1 MKYAWIEQNH
11 DHYPVTR
18 LCHLLSVS
26 RSGYCQW
33 RTRGPSVRS
42 QQNAL
47 LDSKIKEIHHQ
58 SKGSYGRPRIIQ
70 VLRQQGLRAGSE
82 RVRRSLL
89 RQGLKPVY
97 RRPYRITTDS
107 DHTLPVAQN
116 LLQRRFD
123 GWQPNQAWVADI
135 TYVRT
140 GQGWLYLAAVLDLA
154 TRRIVGWSMSDRID
168 ATLVCQ
174 ALKSAYWQ
182 RKPSPGLILHTDRG
196 SQYASHQ
203 HQQLVQQYGLVMSM
217 SRKANAWDNAPMES
231 FFKTLKVERLYQVR
245 YHDRQQARLD
255 IVDWIEG
262 FYNRQRIHSS
272 NGFLTPVAAENR
284 LKTA

>member
-1 MKYAWIEQNH
+1 MKYAWIEQNR
-11 DHYPVTR
+11 DLYPVTR

-33 RTRGPSVRS
+33 RTRGPSVRT

-47 LDSKIKEIHHQ
+47 LDSKIEEIHRQ

-70 VLRQQGLRAGSE
+70 TLRQQGLRVGSE

-107 DHTLPVAQN
+107 NHTLQVAQN
-116 LLQRRFD
+116 ILQRRFD

-135 TYVRT
+135 TYIRT

-168 ATLVCQ
+168 AMLVCQ
-174 ALKSAYWQ
+174 ALKSAY
-182 RKPSPGLILHTDRG
+182 
-196 SQYASHQ
+196 
-203 HQQLVQQYGLVMSM
+203 
-217 SRKANAWDNAPMES
+217 
-231 FFKTLKVERLYQVR
+231 
-245 YHDRQQARLD
+245 
-255 IVDWIEG
+255 
-262 FYNRQRIHSS
+262 
-272 NGFLTPVAAENR
+272 
-284 LKTA
+284 